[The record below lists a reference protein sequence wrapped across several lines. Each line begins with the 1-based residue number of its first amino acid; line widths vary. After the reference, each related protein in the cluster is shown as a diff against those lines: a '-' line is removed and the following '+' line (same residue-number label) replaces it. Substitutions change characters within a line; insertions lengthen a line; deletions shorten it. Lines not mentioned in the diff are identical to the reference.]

1 MVSTGTGDV
10 GAAKLTGEI
19 LDIVNRVPLLV
30 KNMTGVDISKVSF
43 RKTTERLP
51 KFV

>member
-19 LDIVNRVPLLV
+19 FDIVNRVPLLV
-30 KNMTGVDISKVSF
+30 KNMTGVDISKVSLN
-43 RKTTERLP
+43 KYERLS
-51 KFV
+51 KFD